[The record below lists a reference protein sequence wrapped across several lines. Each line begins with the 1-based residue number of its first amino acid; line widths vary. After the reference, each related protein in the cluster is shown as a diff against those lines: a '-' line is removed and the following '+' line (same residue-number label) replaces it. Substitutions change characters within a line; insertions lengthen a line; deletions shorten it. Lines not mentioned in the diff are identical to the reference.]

1 MELESVAFHGCRW
14 NSTLPCH
21 IREKESMMRV
31 LLLAWAALFF
41 LVPAARGDSAG
52 RALHVLCGPRGDA
65 IADMVRVEARRHLIH
80 PALLAAVVASESTC
94 NPNAHS
100 GHNDWGLGQI
110 RLGGSANVGGYSA
123 AQLRDPATNLYL
135 TSRHLAKCLTICNGY
150 VLGAL
155 SVYRGVSRCR
165 ATDGS
170 RRVLGMLRTAREN
183 RS

>member
-1 MELESVAFHGCRW
+1 MRPM
-14 NSTLPCH
+14 TL
-21 IREKESMMRV
+21 MRI
-31 LLLAWAALFF
+31 LALAWAALFF
-41 LVPAARGDSAG
+41 LVPAARGDQAG
-52 RALHVLCGPRGDA
+52 RSLHALCGTRGDA
-65 IADMVRVEARRHLIH
+65 IADLVRAEAHRHLIH

-110 RLGGSANVGGYSA
+110 RLGGSANVHHATA

-135 TSRHLAKCLTICNGY
+135 TSRHLAKCLTTCNGY

-155 SVYRGVSRCR
+155 SVYRGVKRCR

-170 RRVLGMLRTAREN
+170 RRVLGLLRTAREN